1 MGVGSSIFSFIVYI
15 SSASWNVLCF
25 FHVLFPTADVIANIE
40 RYYEIYSIFFS
51 LCMVVWPVNSSV
63 QVQQFLILTCNTFL
77 FIAYSAHIIQFV
89 WWNSKYW
96 QFDFVLTSSFCLM
109 FKVKCLD
116 SFTSQQTRLVIIVDG
131 LDSCE
136 QDKVLLV
143 LDAVHMLFSSTTSPF
158 IVILAID
165 PHVISKVSWI
175 Y

>member
-1 MGVGSSIFSFIVYI
+1 M
-15 SSASWNVLCF
+15 
-25 FHVLFPTADVIANIE
+25 
-40 RYYEIYSIFFS
+40 
-51 LCMVVWPVNSSV
+51 

-77 FIAYSAHIIQFV
+77 FIACSSYIIQFV

-96 QFDFVLTSSFCLM
+96 QFGFLLTSSFFLM

-165 PHVISKVSWI
+165 PHVISKVS
-175 Y
+175 